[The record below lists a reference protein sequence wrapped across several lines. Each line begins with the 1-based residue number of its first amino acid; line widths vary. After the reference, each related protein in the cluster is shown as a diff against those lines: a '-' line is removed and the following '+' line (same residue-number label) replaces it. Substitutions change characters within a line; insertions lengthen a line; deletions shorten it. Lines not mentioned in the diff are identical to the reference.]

1 MHYTLCALKAE
12 LSGFIEI
19 TGECAV
25 TRVEGAHHARLDYGE
40 PVEEGGRDEGLHHDD
55 QDLGARHLLLGQPAS
70 PAGHSLAAL
79 LPPYQGTEDVE
90 DPVKK
95 KTFNEDQTVQY
106 STVQYS
112 TAARDETNQ
121 PL

>member
-1 MHYTLCALKAE
+1 MLKAE

-25 TRVEGAHHARLDYGE
+25 TRVEGAHYAGLDYGE

-106 STVQYS
+106 ST
-112 TAARDETNQ
+112 AARDETNQ